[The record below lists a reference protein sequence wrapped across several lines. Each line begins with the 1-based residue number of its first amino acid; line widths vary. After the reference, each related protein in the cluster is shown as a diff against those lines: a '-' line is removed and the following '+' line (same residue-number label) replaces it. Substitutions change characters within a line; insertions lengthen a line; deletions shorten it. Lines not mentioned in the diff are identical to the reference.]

1 MIKLDIF
8 SDPVCPW
15 CYIGK
20 ASLQAALREAGD
32 HPFVLEFHPFELN
45 PGLPKEG
52 VDLASYFKGRM
63 GSDEAVAHAH
73 ETVAERAREVGL
85 TITRKPGA
93 VLPNTFDAHR
103 MIHWAGQDGKQ
114 LAMVDALFHA
124 NFVEGLNIGDHEV
137 LADLAQAIGMERA
150 PILRLLQ
157 SDADIENIED
167 RLDHSRRMG
176 VRSVPTFIVGNRHA
190 VQGAQPAELW
200 AKVIAELNE
209 KQAGEAQA

>member
-20 ASLQAALREAGD
+20 ANLERALEKAGD
-32 HPFVLEFHPFELN
+32 HPFTVEWHPFELN

-52 VDLASYFKGRM
+52 VDLQSYFKARM

-73 ETVAERAREVGL
+73 ETVAARAKEAGL
-85 TITRKPGA
+85 VINRRPGQ

-103 MIHWAGQDGKQ
+103 LIHWAGLEGKQ
-114 LAMVDALFHA
+114 SRMISALFKA
-124 NFVEGLNIGDHEV
+124 NFVDALNIGDHAV
-137 LADLAQAIGMERA
+137 LADLAAGLDMDREV
-150 PILRLLQ
+150 ILRLLQ
-157 SDADIENIED
+157 SDADCENIED
-167 RLDHSRRMG
+167 RLDHSRKMG

-190 VQGAQPAELW
+190 VQGAQPVALW
-200 AKVIAELNE
+200 EKVIAEL
-209 KQAGEAQA
+209 QAQQDAGE